1 MKMERKI
8 CEECKGKI
16 IKKKVEFKLYGE
28 TLGKFPAEVCLKCGE
43 KVFDEETSDKIDEI
57 AKKKGLWGLDAHT
70 KVNRVGTSMA
80 ITINKKIADFVNL
93 KKGEEILIHP
103 ENKRRIIIEL
113 PEKAKT

>member
-1 MKMERKI
+1 MKSEKCYT
-8 CEECKGKI
+8 CEKGEL
-16 IKKKVEFKLYGE
+16 IKKKTDFSMYGVN
-28 TLGKFPAEVCLKCGE
+28 LGRFQAEVCNKCGE
-43 KVFDEETSDKIDEI
+43 IFFDEKTSDEIDGI

>member
-1 MKMERKI
+1 MERKI

-57 AKKKGLWGLDAHT
+57 AKKKGLWGLDAQT
-70 KVNRVGTSMA
+70 KINKVGTSIA
-80 ITINKKIADFVNL
+80 ITINKKIASFTNL